1 MKSYNL
7 CGFFQ
12 IKCCNKK
19 GSLSFTTTNEALNIV
34 LRHKTFFWGDCI
46 FNYHKISITK
56 LKIGTRLIENWYK
69 TTFVWVVM
77 SLGVKNKPLTY
88 QCAIKKT
95 FWKFFYDFFLDFL
108 E

>member
-1 MKSYNL
+1 MKVTNL

-19 GSLSFTTTNEALNIV
+19 RSLSFTTTNEALNIV
-34 LRHKTFFWGDCI
+34 VGHKNFFWGDGI
-46 FNYHKISITK
+46 FNYHKISIT
-56 LKIGTRLIENWYK
+56 LEDWYK
-69 TTFVWVVM
+69 TTFAWVVM

-95 FWKFFYDFFLDFL
+95 FWKIFYDFFWEQFYGFQ
-108 E
+108 